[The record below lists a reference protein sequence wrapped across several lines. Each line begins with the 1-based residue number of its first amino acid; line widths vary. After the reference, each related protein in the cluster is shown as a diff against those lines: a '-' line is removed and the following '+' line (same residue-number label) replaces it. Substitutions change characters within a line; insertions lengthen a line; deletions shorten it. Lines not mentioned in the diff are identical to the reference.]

1 MFEWL
6 FKYPPTVFLHG
17 QLLLRSSWPRWLLA
31 LGVVGVGL
39 LLAWVLRGRRV
50 ADTQRTGR
58 WRLPLI
64 WLLQWSVAALIMVL
78 LWQPAIAISE
88 LVPQANVIAVLVDDS
103 RSMGIAEHGV
113 TRLQQAT
120 QALRGS
126 WLSSL
131 ARNFQTRLYRFD
143 SSLVRLEGP
152 AAALTATGPATHINA
167 VLNEFASD
175 TASVPVGAVVLLSD
189 GGDNSGRID
198 RSTVEVLRQ
207 RHIPVHTVGFG
218 ATQVPQDIEIE
229 SVALTARALAHS
241 RVTAVVGVAQSGF
254 ANRHTSVTVRDGT
267 KLLATHDLDLGAE
280 GTTVSTELTFDLP
293 DAGPRV
299 LRFAVAALPG
309 EANTRNN
316 EVGRLVNVEAGPRR
330 ILYVEGEPRWEYKFI
345 RRAEEDDQAVQLV
358 SMLRTSENKI
368 YRQGVRDGLELA
380 EGFPTRPEDL
390 FGYDGIIMGSVD
402 AGYFNAAQQAL
413 MREFVDRRGG
423 GLLFLG
429 GRQSLSDGVWGGSQL
444 NELLPVTLPMVGGMF
459 RRDPATVSLTPA
471 GADSA
476 VTRLV
481 DDRTANIAL
490 WNKLPYL
497 ADFQSVGMAK
507 AGAQELAQMHVNGR
521 TLPLLVTQNYGRGR
535 TAVLATGGTWR
546 WQMSL
551 PLGDP
556 THAVFWHQ
564 LLHWLVAG
572 TRGQLS
578 AQVSTGSVQDDGHLQ
593 LLADVRDRNYL
604 PATDA
609 VVNAHL
615 IGPDRLQADVSLRL
629 VPGQPGR
636 YQTDW
641 TAPQVGLYVADI
653 TATEGSR
660 GAGHDTVAFQREDGV
675 AENFHTGQNVELL
688 KSLAAD
694 TGGRYWSAA
703 DLAGLARAIPFAN
716 AGVSVQKFQ
725 DLWNMPVV
733 FLLLI
738 LLPLGEWLLRRRW
751 GGV

>member
-31 LGVVGVGL
+31 AGVVGVGL
-39 LLAWVLRGRRV
+39 ALAWALRGRRA
-50 ADTQRTGR
+50 ADTQLTGR
-58 WRLPLI
+58 WRVPLI
-64 WLLQWSVAALIMVL
+64 WLLQWSVAALILVL

-120 QALRGS
+120 QALQGR

-143 SSLVRLEGP
+143 SSLARLEGP
-152 AAALTATGPATHINA
+152 AAALSATGPATHINA
-167 VLNEFASD
+167 VLDEFASA

-198 RSTVEVLRQ
+198 RSTLEVLRQ

-218 ATQVPQDIEIE
+218 ATQVPQDVEIE

-241 RVTAVVGVAQSGF
+241 RVTAVVEVAQSGF
-254 ANRHTSVTVRDGT
+254 PNRHTSVTVRDGT
-267 KLLATHDLDLGAE
+267 RLLATHDLVLGAQ
-280 GTTVSTELTFDLP
+280 GATVSTDLTFDLP

-299 LRFAVAALPG
+299 LRFAVAGLPG

-345 RRAEEDDQAVQLV
+345 RRAEEDDQAVQLI

-402 AGYFNAAQQAL
+402 AGYFNAAQQTL
-413 MREFVDRRGG
+413 LREFVDRRGG

-444 NELLPVTLPMVGGMF
+444 NELLPVTLPMVGG
-459 RRDPATVSLTPA
+459 
-471 GADSA
+471 
-476 VTRLV
+476 
-481 DDRTANIAL
+481 
-490 WNKLPYL
+490 
-497 ADFQSVGMAK
+497 
-507 AGAQELAQMHVNGR
+507 HV
-521 TLPLLVTQNYGRGR
+521 P
-535 TAVLATGGTWR
+535 
-546 WQMSL
+546 
-551 PLGDP
+551 P
-556 THAVFWHQ
+556 
-564 LLHWLVAG
+564 
-572 TRGQLS
+572 
-578 AQVSTGSVQDDGHLQ
+578 
-593 LLADVRDRNYL
+593 
-604 PATDA
+604 
-609 VVNAHL
+609 
-615 IGPDRLQADVSLRL
+615 
-629 VPGQPGR
+629 
-636 YQTDW
+636 
-641 TAPQVGLYVADI
+641 
-653 TATEGSR
+653 
-660 GAGHDTVAFQREDGV
+660 
-675 AENFHTGQNVELL
+675 
-688 KSLAAD
+688 
-694 TGGRYWSAA
+694 
-703 DLAGLARAIPFAN
+703 
-716 AGVSVQKFQ
+716 
-725 DLWNMPVV
+725 
-733 FLLLI
+733 
-738 LLPLGEWLLRRRW
+738 
-751 GGV
+751 

>member
-39 LLAWVLRGRRV
+39 LLAWVLRGRR
-50 ADTQRTGR
+50 AAGTQLSGR

-103 RSMGIAEHGV
+103 RSMGIAEQGV
-113 TRLQQAT
+113 SRLQLAS
-120 QALRGS
+120 QALQGA
-126 WLSSL
+126 WLASL
-131 ARNFQTRLYRFD
+131 SRTFQTRLYRFD
-143 SSLVRLEGP
+143 SSLVRVEGP
-152 AAALTATGPATHINA
+152 AAALTASGAATHLNA
-167 VLNEFASD
+167 ALDQFASD

-218 ATQVPQDIEIE
+218 AVRVPQDIEIE
-229 SVALTARALAHS
+229 SVALTGRALAHS
-241 RVTAVVGVAQSGF
+241 RVTAVVEVAQSGF
-254 ANRHTSVTVRDGT
+254 ANRHTSVTVRDGAR
-267 KLLATHDLDLGAE
+267 LLATRELTLGAD
-280 GTTVSTELTFDLP
+280 GATVSTELTLDLP

-299 LRFAVAALPG
+299 LRFAVAPLPG

-345 RRAEEDDQAVQLV
+345 RRAEEDDTAVQLV

-380 EGFPTRPEDL
+380 EGFPTRPQDL
-390 FGYDGIIMGSVD
+390 FGYDGVIMGSVD
-402 AGYFNAAQQAL
+402 AGYFNAGQQAL
-413 MREFVDRRGG
+413 LREFVDRRGG

-459 RRDPATVSLTPA
+459 RRDPATVGLTAA

-490 WNKLPYL
+490 WDRLPYL
-497 ADFQSVGMAK
+497 ADFQNAGTAK
-507 AGAQELAQMHVNGR
+507 AGALELAQMHVNGR

-556 THAVFWHQ
+556 AHSVFWHQ
-564 LLHWLVAG
+564 LLHWLVAD

-578 AQVSTGSVQDDGHLQ
+578 AQVSASAVQDDGHLQ

-609 VVNAHL
+609 VVNAHV
-615 IGPDRLQADVSLRL
+615 IGPDRLQAQVPLRL

-636 YQTDW
+636 YQSDW
-641 TAPQVGLYVADI
+641 TAPAAGMYVADI
-653 TATEGSR
+653 SAAQGSLA
-660 GAGHDTVAFQREDGV
+660 AGHDTVVFQREDGV

-716 AGVSVQKFQ
+716 AGVAVQKFQ
-725 DLWNMPVV
+725 DLWNMPAV
-733 FLLLI
+733 FALLI

-751 GGV
+751 GVV

>member
-17 QLLLRSSWPRWLLA
+17 QLLLRSAWPRWLLA
-31 LGVVGVGL
+31 LGVIFIGL
-39 LLAWVLRGRRV
+39 LLAWVLRGRHA
-50 ADTQRTGR
+50 ADTQLTGR
-58 WRLPLI
+58 LRLPLI
-64 WLLQWSVAALIMVL
+64 WLLQWSVAVLVMVL
-78 LWQPAIAISE
+78 LWQPAIAINE

-103 RSMGIAEHGV
+103 RSMGIADHGI
-113 TRLQQAT
+113 TRMQQAT
-120 QALRGS
+120 QALQGS
-126 WLSSL
+126 WLGSL
-131 ARNFQTRLYRFD
+131 SRNFQTRLYRFD
-143 SSLVRLEGP
+143 SDLVRLDGP
-152 AAALTATGPATHINA
+152 AARLSASGPATHINA
-167 VLNEFASD
+167 VLNQFASD

-198 RSTVEVLRQ
+198 RGTIEVLRQ

-218 ATQVPQDIEIE
+218 ATLVPQDVEIE
-229 SVALTARALAHS
+229 TVALAARALAHS
-241 RVTAVVGVAQSGF
+241 RVTAVVEVSQSGF
-254 ANRHTSVTVRDGT
+254 AGRHTSVTVRDGT
-267 KLLATHDLDLGAE
+267 KLLATRELALGAD
-280 GTTVSTELTFDLP
+280 GATVSTDLTFDLP

-309 EANTRNN
+309 EANARNN
-316 EVGRLVNVEAGPRR
+316 ELSRLVNVEAGPRR

-345 RRAEEDDQAVQLV
+345 RRAEEDDKAVQLV

-380 EGFPTRPEDL
+380 QGFPSKPEEL

-429 GRQSLSDGVWGGSQL
+429 GRQALSDGVWGGSQL
-444 NELLPVTLPMVGGMF
+444 NELLPVTLPMIGDRF
-459 RRDPATVSLTPA
+459 RREPATVSLTAA

-481 DDRTANIAL
+481 DERAANITV
-490 WNKLPYL
+490 WNRLPYL
-497 ADFQSVGMAK
+497 ADFQDPGTAK
-507 AGAQELAQMHVNGR
+507 PGAQELAQMHVAGR
-521 TLPLLVTQNYGRGR
+521 TLPLLVTENYGRGR

-556 THAVFWHQ
+556 THSVFWHQ
-564 LLHWLVAG
+564 LLHWLVSD

-578 AQVSTGSVQDDGHLQ
+578 AQVSASTVQDEGHLQ

-609 VVNAHL
+609 VVSAHL
-615 IGPDRLQADVSLRL
+615 IGPDRLQADVPLRG

-641 TAPQVGLYVADI
+641 TAPAVGMYVADI
-653 TATEGSR
+653 TAAQGSL
-660 GAGHDTVAFQREDGV
+660 GAGRDTVAFQREDGV

-694 TGGRYWSAA
+694 TGGRYWSTD
-703 DLAGLARAIPFAN
+703 DLAGLARAIPFSN

-725 DLWNMPVV
+725 DLWNMPAV

-751 GGV
+751 GVV